1 MSWRTGF
8 LGNAPCPQWLVGCQ
22 GFTIVP
28 LAQRQQTNPIYQNR
42 PGDNS
47 QGRVKLTADC
57 ATPVYAKRFELCEI
71 TLAHGKKICFVS
83 AEVDVGYYGILNGWI
98 NIWMGD
104 SAPSPFS
111 FRRDRHDGKGGKVKK
126 QTKRGKYCRGTLYC
140 TLVANAALGS
150 GYGYWLQTHTPRI
163 ADEGFAPCLCGRCL
177 DKWLAQGW
185 VCGSYKFE
193 KDLPA
198 AALEMSVGLDTSS
211 NTGPV

>member
-1 MSWRTGF
+1 
-8 LGNAPCPQWLVGCQ
+8 
-22 GFTIVP
+22 VP
-28 LAQRQQTNPIYQNR
+28 LARRQQTNPIYQNR

-47 QGRVKLTADC
+47 QRRVKLIADC
-57 ATPVYAKRFELCEI
+57 AIPVYAKRFKLCET
-71 TLAHGKKICFVS
+71 TLADGKEISFVS
-83 AEVDVGYYGILNGWI
+83 AEVDVEYYGIVNGWI

-104 SAPSPFS
+104 SAPGPFP
-111 FRRDRHDGKGGKVKK
+111 FRCDRHDGKRGKVKK
-126 QTKRGKYCRGTLYC
+126 QKKRGKYCLGTLYC

-198 AALEMSVGLDTSS
+198 AALEMPVGLDTSS
-211 NTGPV
+211 STDPV